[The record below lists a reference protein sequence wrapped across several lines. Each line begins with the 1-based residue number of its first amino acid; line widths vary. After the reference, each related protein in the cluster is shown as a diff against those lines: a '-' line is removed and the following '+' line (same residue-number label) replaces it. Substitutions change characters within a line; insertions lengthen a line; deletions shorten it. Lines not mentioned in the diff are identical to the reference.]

1 MLKRLRSTASRWFFP
16 VKRSADGL
24 KLRDVVAVTRRF
36 SSPSKPPD
44 MPGSMD
50 NMTEHSRFLGT
61 LAALF
66 VLGAAVRVVPL
77 AASNTV
83 EHCIKL
89 IDTDQAFF
97 VETGLARLEYLFI
110 LKAARRKAVADFDII
125 MKLVDVLE
133 KAALNLDQPD
143 STDGLKHCP
152 SWTRTQ
158 AAVIGCQ
165 ALELLSILTDAAKNE
180 IDAVVYEELKS
191 FRGKAR
197 NTSAIEL
204 VEAFVAALPDVNVD
218 GAACPA
224 KRFRDRLESF
234 KSTLS

>member
-1 MLKRLRSTASRWFFP
+1 MIITSRWLFP
-16 VKRSADGL
+16 VKSSADGL

-36 SSPSKPPD
+36 SSSPSKPPD
-44 MPGSMD
+44 LPGSMD
-50 NMTEHSRFLGT
+50 NMTEHSRFFGT

-110 LKAARRKAVADFDII
+110 LEAARRKAVVDFDIFG
-125 MKLVDVLE
+125 KLVDVLE
-133 KAALNLDQPD
+133 KAALNLDQSD
-143 STDGLKHCP
+143 STVGLKHCP
-152 SWTRTQ
+152 TWTKTQ

-165 ALELLSILTDAAKNE
+165 ALELLSVLTNVTTNE
-180 IDAVVYEELKS
+180 IDAVVYEELRS
-191 FRGKAR
+191 FRGNDR
-197 NTSAIEL
+197 NASVVEV
-204 VEAFVAALPDVNVD
+204 VEAFVAALPVDVD
-218 GAACPA
+218 GAACPG

-234 KSTLS
+234 KNTLS